1 MPPEQAPSYET
12 AQPTKRPIAGIVGT
26 VVIFALAAALLFRMV
41 LGGGSVAPTPEFMP
55 TTTNLASM
63 QFSDDKPVVAI
74 VTADWCPP
82 CQALKKNALTDA
94 RVVEF
99 LASEAQAVMIDGTDT
114 GAASETLQQL
124 GVRVFP
130 STVVVR
136 NGKPVATLE
145 GNMSADRY
153 LAWLEGQL

>member
-1 MPPEQAPSYET
+1 M
-12 AQPTKRPIAGIVGT
+12 
-26 VVIFALAAALLFRMV
+26 
-41 LGGGSVAPTPEFMP
+41 PEFMP

-63 QFSDDKPVVAI
+63 QFANDKPIVAI

-82 CQALKKNALTDA
+82 CQALKKNALADE

-99 LASEAQAVMIDGTDT
+99 LLSETQAVMIDGTDT
-114 GAASETLQQL
+114 ALASETLQQL

-136 NGKPVATLE
+136 NGEPVATLE

-153 LAWLEGQL
+153 LAWLEGQF